1 MGGGTA
7 KCGMWGNVDTM
18 TGRAME
24 ISDGIRR
31 GKMDTCGCSMHT
43 GGEMERRA
51 GLDYNNGDDSNRN
64 GVPIMLRGDQ
74 NKGVLR
80 INDRIMLVQLMRL
93 QQMRQ

>member
-1 MGGGTA
+1 M
-7 KCGMWGNVDTM
+7 DTM

-31 GKMDTCGCSMHT
+31 GKMDVACIQEVKWKGWQAK
-43 GGEMERRA
+43 RA
-51 GLDYNNGDDSNRN
+51 GLNYNHGDDSNRN